1 MLLQMLWSRVSLPG
15 CSADLPR
22 GPMIGIGVVG
32 YGYWGPNLVR
42 NFMADPDTRL
52 VAVCDL
58 SAERLGDVALLYP
71 GVSTTTNPEDIFKNP
86 EIDAVAIATPVAS
99 HFELAM
105 NALRAGKHVLVEK
118 PIASN
123 SGDASRLIDE
133 AARRNL
139 VLLVDHT
146 FVFTGAV
153 QKIRDVIREDSFGKL
168 QYYDS
173 TRVNLGLF
181 QRDVNVMWDL
191 AVHDLSIM
199 DFVVSDKPVAVSA
212 TGLSH
217 VPGQP
222 ANVAFLTLFF
232 DSDVI
237 GHVNV
242 SWLSPVKIRR
252 TLVGGRKRMIVYD
265 DLETSEKVKIY
276 DKGITVTET
285 PDDVR
290 KLLISYRTGD
300 LWSPKVSDTEALRLE
315 VAHFRR
321 CIEGSETALTP
332 GECGLAIV
340 RMLEAADRSMGQR
353 GAAVE
358 L

>member
-1 MLLQMLWSRVSLPG
+1 M
-15 CSADLPR
+15 
-22 GPMIGIGVVG
+22 GIGVIG

-42 NFMADPDTRL
+42 NFVSDTGARV
-52 VAVCDL
+52 VAVCDRAPQRL
-58 SAERLGDVALLYP
+58 AEVGRLYP
-71 GVSTTTNPEDIFKNP
+71 AVATTTEPQDLFRNRDV
-86 EIDAVAIATPVAS
+86 DAIAIATPVAT
-99 HFELAM
+99 HFDLALE
-105 NALRAGKHVLVEK
+105 ALRAGKHVLVEK
-118 PIASN
+118 PIAST
-123 SGDASRLIDE
+123 SDQASRLIDE
-133 AARRNL
+133 AARRKL

-153 QKIRDVIREDSFGKL
+153 NKIRDVMRDESFGKL

-181 QRDVNVMWDL
+181 QHDVNVMWDL

-199 DFVVSDKPVAVSA
+199 DYVIDIAPVAVSA

-222 ANVAFLTLFF
+222 ANLAFLTLFF
-232 DSDVI
+232 DDDI
-237 GHVNV
+237 IAHINVN
-242 SWLSPVKIRR
+242 WLSPVKIRR
-252 TLVGGRKRMIVYD
+252 TLVGGSKRMIVYD

-300 LWSPKVSDTEALRLE
+300 LWSPKVNETEALRLE
-315 VAHFRR
+315 VAHFRA
-321 CIEGSETALTP
+321 CVEKGEKPLTP
-332 GECGLAIV
+332 GERGLAIV
-340 RMLEAADRSMGQR
+340 KMLEAADESMRRR
-353 GAAVE
+353 GEAIRI
-358 L
+358 

>member
-1 MLLQMLWSRVSLPG
+1 MPLSPESRRAR
-15 CSADLPR
+15 SADSTDIALL
-22 GPMIGIGVVG
+22 GIGVIG

-42 NFMADPDTRL
+42 NFMSDADWR
-52 VAVCDL
+52 VVSVCDRSENRL
-58 SAERLGDVALLYP
+58 AEVKRLYP
-71 GVSTTTNPEDIFKNP
+71 AVTTTTKPEDLYRNAS
-86 EIDAVAIATPVAS
+86 IDAIAIATPVAT

-105 NALRAGKHVLVEK
+105 GALRAGKHVLVEK
-118 PIASN
+118 PIAST
-123 SGDASRLIDE
+123 SAQASQMIEE
-133 AARRNL
+133 AARRKL

-153 QKIRDVIREDSFGKL
+153 RKIRDVISEDSFGVL

-181 QRDVNVMWDL
+181 QHDVNVMWDL

-199 DFVVSDKPVAVSA
+199 DFVIGANPVAVSA

-222 ANVAFLTLFF
+222 ANVAFMTLFF
-232 DSDVI
+232 DRPTI
-237 GHVNV
+237 AHINV

-252 TLVGGRKRMIVYD
+252 TLVGGSKRMIVYD

-285 PDDVR
+285 PDDLR

-300 LWSPKVSDTEALRLE
+300 LWSPKVNETEALRLE
-315 VAHFRR
+315 VAHFRN
-321 CIEGSETALTP
+321 CIEGTEKPVTP
-332 GECGLAIV
+332 GERGLAIV
-340 RMLEAADRSMGQR
+340 RMLEAADQSMQKR

-358 L
+358 LKA

>member
-1 MLLQMLWSRVSLPG
+1 MLGV
-15 CSADLPR
+15 
-22 GPMIGIGVVG
+22 GVVG

-42 NFMADPDTRL
+42 NFMSDAETRV
-52 VAVCDL
+52 VAVCDRAPQRL
-58 SAERLGDVALLYP
+58 AEVGRLYP
-71 GVSTTTNPEDIFKNP
+71 AVKTTTDPQDLFRNKD
-86 EIDAVAIATPVAS
+86 IDAIAIATPVAT
-99 HFELAM
+99 HFDLALE
-105 NALRAGKHVLVEK
+105 ALRAGKHVLVEK
-118 PIASN
+118 PIAST
-123 SGDASRLIDE
+123 SDQASRLIDE
-133 AARRNL
+133 AARRKL

-153 QKIRDVIREDSFGKL
+153 NKIRDVMRDESFGRL

-181 QRDVNVMWDL
+181 QHDVNVMWDL

-199 DFVVSDKPVAVSA
+199 DYVIDAAPVAVSA

-222 ANVAFLTLFF
+222 ANLAFLTLFF
-232 DSDVI
+232 DADI
-237 GHVNV
+237 IAHINVN
-242 SWLSPVKIRR
+242 WLSPVKIRR
-252 TLVGGRKRMIVYD
+252 TLVGGSKRMIVYD

-300 LWSPKVSDTEALRLE
+300 LWSPKVNETEALRLE
-315 VAHFRR
+315 VAHFRA
-321 CIEGSETALTP
+321 CIENGEKPLTP
-332 GECGLAIV
+332 GERGLAIV
-340 RMLEAADRSMGQR
+340 RMLEAADESMKRR
-353 GAAVE
+353 GEAITI
-358 L
+358 